1 MRYAMCDPSAEIFP
15 WKPRGNAI
23 GSSTPPAAGT
33 VQKRGAP
40 LGDQVA
46 RVDENMID
54 FPSAV
59 QPWTRSAPGCHV
71 KRFGSPPSA
80 GTTYTSRLPAYSP
93 LKAIHFPS
101 GEKCGLDVCP

>member
-59 QPWTRSAPGCHV
+59 QPWARAAPGCHA

-80 GTTYTSRLPAYSP
+80 RATDKPRYPP
-93 LKAIHFPS
+93 IIPS
-101 GEKCGLDVCP
+101 DETPFTGGRKEGM